1 MTTGTFTRIVALLLA
16 ALLLGG
22 CMSFNPRSLRQ
33 MESALRDSNPDLDF
47 ESTMKFGVGPL
58 TMDLVDFVF
67 VHDASIDV
75 SKISRADIGIY
86 EVKGDFDIALFR
98 MPQGRHDRN
107 CPQRDVILRVREDDE
122 QVEMAVCSRGG
133 KLTGFTIFVLEREE
147 IVVINTRGDIPALV
161 SSAIRGHTQPRLG
174 GNDAGTEAGDVHVD
188 VHRHVDM
195 DDPGPVAAT
204 ASPRS

>member
-1 MTTGTFTRIVALLLA
+1 MTIGTFTRIAALLAA
-16 ALLLGG
+16 ALLLNG

-58 TMDLVDFVF
+58 TMDLVDFAF
-67 VHDASIDV
+67 VHNSSIDI

-86 EVKGDFDIALFR
+86 EVKGDFDLATFR
-98 MPQGRHDRN
+98 MPQARHDRN

-122 QVEMAVCSRGG
+122 QVEMAVCSRNG

-147 IVVINTRGDIPALV
+147 LVVINTRGDIPALV
-161 SSAIRGHTQPRLG
+161 SSAIRGHTQPRIG
-174 GNDAGTEAGDVHVD
+174 RNEAGAE
-188 VHRHVDM
+188 
-195 DDPGPVAAT
+195 PVAA
-204 ASPRS
+204 ASAPQS